1 MSIGNLPFF
10 VPFPGNFSEAALAS
24 GFSLCYNE
32 GHSARRAAA
41 RSRLV
46 RKEKPMLRPREV
58 VSLWV
63 DAFNS
68 HDPEALAELY
78 HE

>member
-1 MSIGNLPFF
+1 
-10 VPFPGNFSEAALAS
+10 
-24 GFSLCYNE
+24 
-32 GHSARRAAA
+32 
-41 RSRLV
+41 
-46 RKEKPMLRPREV
+46 MLRPREV